1 MYKNKRGV
9 ILECKLPWL
18 VYRDCYQLTA
28 QSWYIMSIW
37 ESFSW
42 RRLNQKPSVLRV
54 KVKSL
59 SHVWL
64 FATPWTVASQASPS
78 MGFSRQVYWSGLPF
92 PSPGDLPNPGMEP
105 RFLALQVDSLLFKPP
120 WKIKEDVQMINN
132 HMTRCSIWLAIR
144 EMQIKTM
151 MRCDFTPIRMA
162 IIKKTDNNRCWW
174 RNWNPEYW
182 WECKMP
188 WPFQKRSL
196 TVP

>member
-1 MYKNKRGV
+1 MESDSISLKIKLVFHLMYKNKRGV

-92 PSPGDLPNPGMEP
+92 PSPMRESEVAQSCLTLHDPMDCGLPGSSVHGIFQARVLE
-105 RFLALQVDSLLFKPP
+105 RG
-120 WKIKEDVQMINN
+120 
-132 HMTRCSIWLAIR
+132 AITFS
-144 EMQIKTM
+144 E
-151 MRCDFTPIRMA
+151 
-162 IIKKTDNNRCWW
+162 
-174 RNWNPEYW
+174 
-182 WECKMP
+182 
-188 WPFQKRSL
+188 
-196 TVP
+196 

>member
-1 MYKNKRGV
+1 MESDSISLKIKLVFHLMYKNKRGI

-105 RFLALQVDSLLFKPP
+105 RFLPLWADSLPSEPQRNLRKKSSQGMVKFHLSQSLVWEDWG
-120 WKIKEDVQMINN
+120 WKGVIGK
-132 HMTRCSIWLAIR
+132 S
-144 EMQIKTM
+144 
-151 MRCDFTPIRMA
+151 
-162 IIKKTDNNRCWW
+162 
-174 RNWNPEYW
+174 
-182 WECKMP
+182 
-188 WPFQKRSL
+188 
-196 TVP
+196 